1 MTTYRIPGTPNKFD
15 LEEAS
20 KFLKQDDRRKADAEE
35 LYLDAMTII
44 MAEIRKIQN
53 EEDEQEDNER

>member
-35 LYLDAMTII
+35 LYLDAMAII
-44 MAEIRKIQN
+44 MAEIRKMQN
-53 EEDEQEDNER
+53 EEDE

>member
-1 MTTYRIPGTPNKFD
+1 

-35 LYLDAMTII
+35 LYLDAMAII
-44 MAEIRKIQN
+44 MAEIRKMQN
-53 EEDEQEDNER
+53 EEDE